1 MEHRWGQRI
10 ATDVPVGVI
19 GAPAAIGVGRIL
31 NVSTTGVLVQTRL
44 HLPLLTL
51 VYLETP
57 SYLGPIGQLTGCI
70 VRHGASEIG
79 IEWCDADSDAVLL
92 LLTALRR
99 ESPLRSPHL
108 AHSTDSSARE
118 IPRENSRNNLISAS
132 SNTPDSRLPSKR
144 YPLAPPGGSNGRT
157 TIAR

>member
-10 ATDVPVGVI
+10 VTDVPVSVI

-44 HLPLLTL
+44 HLPLLSL

-57 SYLGPIGQLTGCI
+57 SYLGPIGQLAGCI

-79 IEWCDADSDAVLL
+79 IEWCDADSDTVLQ
-92 LLTALRR
+92 LLTALRDDR
-99 ESPLRSPHL
+99 PLKS
-108 AHSTDSSARE
+108 AHVAYSTASSARQM
-118 IPRENSRNNLISAS
+118 PRENSRNNLISAS
-132 SNTPDSRLPSKR
+132 SNTSDSRLPSKR
-144 YPLAPPGGSNGRT
+144 YPLAPPDGSKGRT